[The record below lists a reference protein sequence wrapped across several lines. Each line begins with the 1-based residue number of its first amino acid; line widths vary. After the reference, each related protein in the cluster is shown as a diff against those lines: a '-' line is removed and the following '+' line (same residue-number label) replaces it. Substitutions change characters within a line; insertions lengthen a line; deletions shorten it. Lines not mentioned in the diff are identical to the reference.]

1 MSKPQTAEE
10 YWQNLL
16 TGRRSPARTER
27 AFFRMFPHD
36 PRCKLCNVPF
46 AGAGGAVMRA
56 LGRRP
61 SKRNPRYCNTCER
74 YIEKYR
80 GGTEVEMT
88 LLFADVRG
96 STTAGETMSPLQ
108 FTQLMNRFY
117 ATATRVLINADAW
130 IDKLVGDEVIGF
142 FFPYVGEHAR
152 AAVQAARELL
162 FATGHGRTEGPWLP
176 VGAGVHTGVAYVG
189 VVGSRETVSDVTALG
204 DAVNVTARLASLAR
218 AGEILVSD
226 ATYAAAGL
234 AEEAHEHR
242 QEDLKGRAE
251 PVGVHVLR
259 AGARASGAQHAG
271 A

>member
-1 MSKPQTAEE
+1 MSKIQTAEE
-10 YWQNLL
+10 YWHSLL
-16 TGRRSPARTER
+16 TGRQSPARMER

-46 AGAGGAVMRA
+46 AGAGGTVMRT

-74 YIEKYR
+74 YIERYR

-96 STTAGETMSPLQ
+96 STTAGERMSPLQ
-108 FTQLMNRFY
+108 FSRLMNRFY
-117 ATATRVLINADAW
+117 GTATRVLVNADAW

-142 FFPYVGEHAR
+142 FFPYIGPHAR
-152 AAVQAARELL
+152 VAVQAARELL
-162 FATGHGRTEGPWLP
+162 RATGHGQADGPWLP

-189 VVGSRETVSDVTALG
+189 VVGSQDTVSDVTALG
-204 DAVNVTARLASLAR
+204 DAVNVTARLASLAQ

-226 ATYAAAGL
+226 AAYAAAGL
-234 AEEAHEHR
+234 TEEDHEHR
-242 QEDLKGRAE
+242 QADLKGRTE
-251 PVGVHVLR
+251 PVGVHVLGVGAP
-259 AGARASGAQHAG
+259 AGQP
-271 A
+271 